1 MNNFLSIPNLLSS
14 LRLFMAP
21 LMLLSARMGRGDFFV
36 GVFVAALFTDWLDGF
51 LARRMKMTT
60 ELGARLDSWGD
71 LMVYLC
77 MPLAIWWLWP
87 EIIRQEAPWI
97 ITAICSFSLPVF
109 VGFAKF
115 RRLTSYHTRGAK
127 LSAALLS
134 GSTLILIM
142 EGPSWPFRLS
152 TLVLVAAALEEIAIT
167 VMLSNWQADVPSLIQ
182 ALPSRRRRRK
192 K

>member
-1 MNNFLSIPNLLSS
+1 MNNTLSIPNLLSI
-14 LRLFMAP
+14 LRLLMAP
-21 LMLLSARMGRGDFFV
+21 LMLFAAWMGRGDFFI
-36 GVFVAALFTDWLDGF
+36 GIFVTALFTDWLDGF
-51 LARRMKMTT
+51 LARRMKMTS

-87 EIIRQEAPWI
+87 EIIRQEAAWI

-109 VGFAKF
+109 VGFVKF

-134 GSTLILIM
+134 GSTLLLLM
-142 EGPSWPFRLS
+142 GGPSWPFRLS
-152 TLVLVAAALEEIAIT
+152 TMVLVAAALEEIAIT
-167 VMLSNWQADVPSLIQ
+167 VILTRWQADIPSLIQ
-182 ALPSRRRRRK
+182 ALPSRRRWQK
-192 K
+192 